1 MSRGLGDVYKRQR
14 RVPCDKSKAYDSNDV
29 LLVRASSLRPKA
41 GTWYLKRSKKLLFSS
56 RSSHVE
62 CNSFS
67 TRLQQRKPGAGSSR
81 RYFCAVWLRK
91 RSERYRSWTSEAK
104 LHKKVLPSLPTTCLL
119 LTVTGDASNHGKRPR
134 RHNLRPWGTYMTTC
148 YQSMVH
154 VKSLSLIHIS
164 EPTRH

>member
-1 MSRGLGDVYKRQR
+1 M
-14 RVPCDKSKAYDSNDV
+14 

-81 RYFCAVWLRK
+81 RYFFLVWLRK

-104 LHKKVLPSLPTTCLL
+104 LRKKVLLSLPTTCLL
-119 LTVTGDASNHGKRPR
+119 LTVTGDTSNHGKRPR

-154 VKSLSLIHIS
+154 VKSYLKFHACKAPLGAAGTKSRFKIFTMGLHD
-164 EPTRH
+164 ET